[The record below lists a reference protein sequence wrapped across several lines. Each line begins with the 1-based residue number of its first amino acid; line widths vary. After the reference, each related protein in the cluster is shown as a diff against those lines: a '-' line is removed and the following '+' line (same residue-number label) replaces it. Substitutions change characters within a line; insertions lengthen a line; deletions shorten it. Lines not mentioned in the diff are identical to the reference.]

1 MAVVKQ
7 RIPLWIATPITVAVA
22 TPFATRLGTWGLP
35 VWISFIVW
43 AEYFVLGANMEA
55 LKMIGYGFLYGCLM
69 TGFWLASSVALTS
82 AMNFDIAF
90 IITNFIWIGLIVY
103 SFKNPSIGKA
113 VLPIFNGV
121 SMTLAVYFTG
131 ALPPVEV
138 GTYTATFV
146 AAFWTLIAG
155 YFGAFLG
162 WFNVTITFPYTA
174 EE

>member
-22 TPFATRLGTWGLP
+22 TPLATRLGTWGLP

-82 AMNFDIAF
+82 AMAFDIAF

-103 SFKNPSIGKA
+103 SFKNPFYDACCVFHWSFTPSRSWNIHSNVRCSILDTNSGILRC
-113 VLPIFNGV
+113 VLGMV
-121 SMTLAVYFTG
+121 
-131 ALPPVEV
+131 
-138 GTYTATFV
+138 
-146 AAFWTLIAG
+146 
-155 YFGAFLG
+155 
-162 WFNVTITFPYTA
+162 
-174 EE
+174 